1 VGPFVAARDARGAVL
16 RPLESQARSNNY
28 QYVTKPSRLVDGIP
42 VTHLGS
48 GHTLRVALAY
58 WKLQTKIT
66 REED

>member
-1 VGPFVAARDARGAVL
+1 VL

-42 VTHLGS
+42 GTHLGS